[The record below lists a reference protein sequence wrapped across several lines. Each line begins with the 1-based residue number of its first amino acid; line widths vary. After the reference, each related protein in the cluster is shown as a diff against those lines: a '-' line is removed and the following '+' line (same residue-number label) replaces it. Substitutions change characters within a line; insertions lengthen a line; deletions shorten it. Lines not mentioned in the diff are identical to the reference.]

1 METPLTGLDFT
12 GMGYAG
18 QMIIYYGC
26 ISYIVIL
33 AWGFL
38 YLFSS
43 FSATLPWATCN
54 NTWNTGNL
62 SSFLLLQPMCL
73 RENTFRIVEL

>member
-1 METPLTGLDFT
+1 
-12 GMGYAG
+12 MGYAG
-18 QMIIYYGC
+18 QMIIFYGS

-54 NTWNTGNL
+54 NTWNTGEYL
-62 SSFLLLQPMCL
+62 KSSFKPLASFLLIAAKEKTPVVVV
-73 RENTFRIVEL
+73 RFK